1 MYKIKRFSTSE
12 NKHKNKDFLRKKEQL
27 KYYLSNPEDIPV
39 ISDIKKKA
47 EYYKE
52 YKEDILPDAEELAK
66 EKSKEAAKY
75 VKENPGKAAVVVP
88 VSAAAAILAPVPGA
102 TELAFIG
109 SSKGYDLAKK
119 GINKAFRKN
128 NKKYKK

>member
-39 ISDIKKKA
+39 ISDTKKKA

-52 YKEDILPDAEELAK
+52 YKEDILPDAEELVK

-128 NKKYKK
+128 NEKYKK